1 MPSVLFV
8 CVANSCRSQ
17 MAEAFAKALG
27 AGEWEI
33 GSAGSSPS
41 GAVHPLAIQLMQ
53 ELGLDLRRHRSK
65 GLQDVPQRTWD
76 YVVTMGCGDRCPA
89 VKARHR
95 LEWAILDPVGRSLEE
110 ARRIRDD
117 LKARVRELLRQAA
130 NTRMPSPAPSPPAR
144 RSSPA

>member
-33 GSAGSSPS
+33 DSAGTSPS

-53 ELGLDLRRHRSK
+53 ELGLDLRHHRSK
-65 GLQDVPQRTWD
+65 GLRDVPQRTWD
-76 YVVTMGCGDRCPA
+76 YVVTMGCGDRCPSVEA
-89 VKARHR
+89 THR
-95 LEWAILDPVGRSLEE
+95 LEWDIPDPVGRPLEE
-110 ARRIRDD
+110 ARRIRDQ
-117 LKARVRELLRQAA
+117 LKALVLALLSGAEPLIDSTPHFPR
-130 NTRMPSPAPSPPAR
+130 
-144 RSSPA
+144 